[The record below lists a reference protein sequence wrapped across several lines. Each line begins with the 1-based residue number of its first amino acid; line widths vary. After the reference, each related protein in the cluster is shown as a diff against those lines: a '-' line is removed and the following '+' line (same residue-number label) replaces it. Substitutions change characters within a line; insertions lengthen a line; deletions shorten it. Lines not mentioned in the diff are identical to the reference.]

1 MQEKKEVK
9 EQTYLEEEIDK
20 IILKLLI
27 PITKELNS
35 KAKEIKQKRI
45 ELKREIFDMR
55 QLKFAIIEKKKKLNK
70 QKKKYENHMN
80 SDFSNVKTCEECL
93 VNYINLMDKK
103 ENDFIKAKEDF
114 YDLKLRKKEL
124 EFNNYLIDLIKE
136 KSNIEKKKKIRRKM
150 SFEAPR
156 RSLNKSNHSIEKNL
170 NKSFRSVE
178 SNKKNK
184 SQNSQNK
191 SKMETPKKDYKSK
204 KIKNKNSMNK
214 DKNKY
219 GYGYKEKNIRNIK
232 RKNSNESNDI
242 NNVEENKENKE
253 QDISREIETL
263 INNYSSQKSG
273 VKASYSIN
281 SENYNDGLEQLKEI
295 NKDTKSIENDLKE
308 MMDNL

>member
-1 MQEKKEVK
+1 MQEKNENK

-20 IILKLLI
+20 IILKLII
-27 PITKELNS
+27 PITDELKA

-45 ELKREIFDMR
+45 ELKKEIYDMR
-55 QLKFAIIEKKKKLNK
+55 QLKLAIIEKRKKLNK

-103 ENDFIKAKEDF
+103 EKDFIKEKDDF
-114 YDLKLRKKEL
+114 YELKLRKKEI
-124 EFNNYLIDLIKE
+124 EFNNNLIDLIKE
-136 KSNIEKKKKIRRKM
+136 KINIEKRKKIRRKM

-156 RSLNKSNHSIEKNL
+156 RPLNKSNQSIEKNM

-178 SNKKNK
+178 NNKK
-184 SQNSQNK
+184 SVSQNK

-214 DKNKY
+214 DKNKNK
-219 GYGYKEKNIRNIK
+219 YGYKEKDIRNIK

-242 NNVEENKENKE
+242 NNNNVEENKENKE
-253 QDISREIETL
+253 QDISREIENL
-263 INNYSSQKSG
+263 INNYSSKKSG